1 MTLPQAFVFVNPAQ
15 HNLKEFDCGKPTM
28 NTFLARSAVKHMKLG
43 LSRTWVLPD
52 TDGTQQEKKTPIA
65 AYYTL
70 ASATVTREEVPTDKS
85 LPRYPVPVVL
95 LARLAVDNQFKGQ
108 RLGEKTLITA
118 LRKSVELTDI
128 GLPALGIVLDVLDEE
143 SLSFYNHYEIFEPFT
158 DNPMRLFA
166 SMHMLRQI

>member
-1 MTLPQAFVFVNPAQ
+1 
-15 HNLKEFDCGKPTM
+15 M
-28 NTFLARSAVKHMKLG
+28 NTFLARFAVKHMKLG

-52 TDGTQQEKKTPIA
+52 TDGTQQTKKTPIA
-65 AYYTL
+65 TYYTL
-70 ASATVTREEVPTDKS
+70 ASATVTREEVPTGKS
-85 LPRYPVPVVL
+85 LPGYPVPVVL

-108 RLGEKTLITA
+108 CLGEKTLIPA

-128 GLPALGIVLDVLDEE
+128 GLPALGIVLDVLDNEA
-143 SLSFYNHYEIFEPFT
+143 LSFYNHYEIFDPFT

>member
-1 MTLPQAFVFVNPAQ
+1 M
-15 HNLKEFDCGKPTM
+15 
-28 NTFLARSAVKHMKLG
+28 
-43 LSRTWVLPD
+43 
-52 TDGTQQEKKTPIA
+52 I
-65 AYYTL
+65 
-70 ASATVTREEVPTDKS
+70 
-85 LPRYPVPVVL
+85 L

-143 SLSFYNHYEIFEPFT
+143 ALNFFRRYEIFGPFT

>member
-1 MTLPQAFVFVNPAQ
+1 
-15 HNLKEFDCGKPTM
+15 M
-28 NTFLARSAVKHMKLG
+28 NTFLARFAVKHMKLG

-52 TDGTQQEKKTPIA
+52 TDGTRQAKKTPIA

-70 ASATVTREEVPTDKS
+70 ASATVTREEVPTDKI